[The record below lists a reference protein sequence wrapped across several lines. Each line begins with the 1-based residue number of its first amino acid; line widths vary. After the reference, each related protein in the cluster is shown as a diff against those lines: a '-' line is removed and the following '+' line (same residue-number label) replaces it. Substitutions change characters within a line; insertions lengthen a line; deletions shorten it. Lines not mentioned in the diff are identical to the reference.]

1 MLLKSQ
7 ILSQP
12 LVKRWILTFFHQS
25 FLSRDAYDRVLG
37 RDVING
43 RSKPTSQRQF
53 ASIRRRAQKQ
63 NCFVIA
69 SSTMGESLGP
79 FDRDKEPQKF
89 TPARNYLHSIERPS
103 SLLRL
108 LRR

>member
-12 LVKRWILTFFHQS
+12 LVKRWILSFFHQN

-69 SSTMGESLGP
+69 SSTVEESLSP
-79 FDRDKEPQKF
+79 FDRNKAIYTQSSDRAVSFAFFVDKTASKW
-89 TPARNYLHSIERPS
+89 L
-103 SLLRL
+103 
-108 LRR
+108 